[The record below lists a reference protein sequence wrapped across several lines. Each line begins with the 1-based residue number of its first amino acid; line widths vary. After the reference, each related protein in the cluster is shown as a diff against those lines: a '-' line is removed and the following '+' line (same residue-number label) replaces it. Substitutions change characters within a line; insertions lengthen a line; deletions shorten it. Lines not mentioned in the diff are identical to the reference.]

1 MTYTPRIA
9 LRRIAVPAIALL
21 LAVGAAACDRTSM
34 GAAHGRAYREAFA
47 RQALDP
53 LAGEKP
59 RSARAFQGLDSQE
72 ASIVARTYRRGLA
85 PKETSDGQMQPM
97 LLMSPG
103 AGARDTGNVPPA
115 SVPDR

>member
-9 LRRIAVPAIALL
+9 LPRIALPAIALL
-21 LAVGAAACDRTSM
+21 LAVGAVGCDRTNM
-34 GAAHGRAYREAFA
+34 GNTHGRAYREAFA

-59 RSARAFQGLDSQE
+59 RNARVFQGLDSQE
-72 ASIVARTYRRGLA
+72 ASIVAKTYRKNLA
-85 PKETSDGQMQPM
+85 PKESSDGQRQPM
-97 LLMSPG
+97 LLMAPG
-103 AGARDTGNVPPA
+103 GGARDLGNMPPP

>member
-9 LRRIAVPAIALL
+9 LHRITVPAIALL
-21 LAVGAAACDRTSM
+21 LAVGAVGCDRTNM

-59 RSARAFQGLDSQE
+59 RNGRVYQGLDSQE
-72 ASIVARTYRRGLA
+72 ASIVARTYRRGLT
-85 PKETSDGQMQPM
+85 PKESSDGQRAPM
-97 LLMSPG
+97 LLMAPG
-103 AGARDTGNVPPA
+103 GGTRDTGNMPPP